1 MWSEDGKGG
10 TAWRREYCFRQLRGE
25 REEQVMQTVLLMT
38 RSGTRLAR
46 YGGFFAVALLLAA
59 TVAMSASQPSVAG
72 TTLVSFPGSVVE
84 GTPVVPIGDDR
95 FLVIENEAAYIW
107 DGRARRGY
115 AVRNTGRWESPKA
128 VAVGGKVLIVGY
140 AVAKDASPSKQV
152 SARKREL
159 DKRPSRDL
167 LLYDPR
173 TETGVPGQL
182 RVGAYLPG
190 IAGISNNEV
199 WVVGG
204 WVPKAPYDNVP
215 SRNVERV
222 IWDGSGALRIDKVP
236 DLNIP
241 RAQSAVAVLRDGRV
255 MAIGGRTD
263 KSEIFD
269 PRTRRW
275 DSGSMMGIY
284 SFNEYPLHVVLPD
297 GRVVVTAHQ
306 ATGSNLEGTERQPW
320 VWSPAWGWRSFPL
333 TTRLGFS
340 PPVVVGDDTLAVLVG
355 NAMQVINLRELRDN
369 PTMRMFDLQK
379 YRHYAALV
387 RLTNGEIHAIGGIDR
402 DGRPQQSVEIIGA
415 IPGKP
420 AETGPLQL
428 PLAFTVPARLS
439 DGRVLLA
446 GNWGIYGN
454 NPRQTTI
461 VDPTVRVETQVKRHY
476 DYARGINPE
485 KVQIE
490 QGYSVVLDQTIKR
503 IPPKEKVLQ
512 PIGLVPRAF
521 SMPDGSVVVVG
532 SLRPP
537 EKAGGKPVIPA
548 QRWDPRTG
556 KWAIVPNLNVTI
568 GSPNDDSG
576 PRPEDIA
583 QRTNGDLVLF
593 DSPKMSGLSG
603 NTRVQVWRHASG
615 VSQDLGLM
623 IKWRTGFSALELADG
638 RIAVVGGSTQDELIA
653 REKDCTRCPD
663 EYVSYGDV
671 KEAGSTEVYDFAARK
686 WVPGPYSRYPG
697 GIAVRLKDGRVVKV
711 GSAMQGERMQLVL
724 EISDVAFNR
733 WKTASLPPSNVNFSF
748 KRVVA
753 LGNRVLLLGY
763 VLGRDEPGL
772 VWNADNDQW
781 SVLRVNSRTP
791 TDQVLVLDEKR
802 IFLVG
807 GGYTR
812 DAAYGSAEVP

>member
-1 MWSEDGKGG
+1 
-10 TAWRREYCFRQLRGE
+10 
-25 REEQVMQTVLLMT
+25 MQTVLLMT

-46 YGGFFAVALLLAA
+46 YGSFFVVALFLAA

-72 TTLVSFPGSVVE
+72 TTLVPFPGSVVE

-115 AVRNTGRWESPKA
+115 AVRNTGRWESPRA

-152 SARKREL
+152 SERKREL

-173 TETGVPGQL
+173 TETGVTGQL

-190 IAGISNNEV
+190 IAAISNNEV

-204 WVPKAPYDNVP
+204 WVPAPYDNVR

-222 IWDGSGALRIDKVP
+222 IWDGSGVLRVDKVS

-255 MAIGGRTD
+255 MAIGGWTS

-269 PRTRRW
+269 PQTQRW

-284 SFNEYPLHVVLPD
+284 EFNEYPLHVVLPD
-297 GRVVVTAHQ
+297 GRVVITAHQ
-306 ATGSNLEGTERQPW
+306 ATGSNLEDNERQPW
-320 VWSPAWGWRSFPL
+320 VWSPAYGWRAFPL
-333 TTRLGFS
+333 TNRLGFS
-340 PPVVVGDDTLAVLVG
+340 PPVVVGDDTLVVLVG
-355 NAMQVINLRELRDN
+355 KTMQTLNLRELRDN
-369 PTMRMFDLQK
+369 SAVRSIDIQK

-387 RLTNGEIHAIGGIDR
+387 RLTNGEIHAIGGIDG
-402 DGRPQQSVEIIGA
+402 DGRPQQSVEIMSA
-415 IPGKP
+415 IPEKP

-476 DYARGINPE
+476 DYASGINPE

-490 QGYSVVLDQTIKR
+490 PGYGVVLGQAIKN

-512 PIGLVPRAF
+512 PIGFVPRAF

-556 KWAIVPNLNVTI
+556 KWTIVPNLNVTI
-568 GSPNDDSG
+568 GHPNSDAG
-576 PRPEDIA
+576 PGPEDIA
-583 QRTNGDLVLF
+583 QRANGDLVLF
-593 DSPKMSGLSG
+593 NSLEVSGLTGS
-603 NTRVQVWRHASG
+603 TRMQGWSHASG
-615 VSQDLGLM
+615 ALQELGPL
-623 IKWRTGFSALELADG
+623 IKWRTGFNAIELADG
-638 RIAVVGGSTQDELIA
+638 RIAVVGGSTHDDLIA
-653 REKDCTRCPD
+653 REKDCVRCPD
-663 EYVSYGDV
+663 EYVSFGEV
-671 KEAGSTEVYDFAARK
+671 KDAGSTEVYDFAARQ

-711 GSAMQGERMQLVL
+711 GDVVQGERRQLVL
-724 EISDVAFNR
+724 EISDVTFSR
-733 WKTASLPPSNVNFSF
+733 WKTASQPPSNVKFSF
-748 KRVVA
+748 KRAVA

-763 VLGRDEPGL
+763 VLGRGELGL

-781 SVLRVNSRTP
+781 SVLTANSRTP

-802 IFLVG
+802 IFMVG

-812 DAAYGSAEVP
+812 DAAYRSVEVP